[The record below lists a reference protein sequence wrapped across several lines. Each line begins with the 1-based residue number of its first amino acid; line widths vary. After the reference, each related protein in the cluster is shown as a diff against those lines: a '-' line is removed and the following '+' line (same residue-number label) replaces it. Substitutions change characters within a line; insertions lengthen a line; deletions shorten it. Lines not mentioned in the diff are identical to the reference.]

1 MPWEAFVR
9 SKQDPK
15 TDDLRIG
22 KLMEDFGF
30 KPEAATS
37 TGRALI
43 LNLVRSAYGQE
54 AAREFMRQMNL
65 EKNRDVEPAV
75 VMEEFN
81 KNREL
86 ERIAREIPGV
96 GTAETQLSLFEA
108 NDGPSNFHP
117 GDDIP
122 GTFLQKKSRR
132 A

>member
-1 MPWEAFVR
+1 
-9 SKQDPK
+9 
-15 TDDLRIG
+15 
-22 KLMEDFGF
+22 
-30 KPEAATS
+30 
-37 TGRALI
+37 
-43 LNLVRSAYGQE
+43 
-54 AAREFMRQMNL
+54 MRQMNL

-81 KNREL
+81 KNRER

-96 GTAETQLSLFEA
+96 GSAETQLSLFDA
-108 NDGPSNFHP
+108 DDVVSMGHP

>member
-1 MPWEAFVR
+1 MR
-9 SKQDPK
+9 SKPDPK
-15 TDDLRIG
+15 IDDLRIG

-30 KPEAATS
+30 KPESATS

-75 VMEEFN
+75 VMAEFN
-81 KNREL
+81 KNRER
-86 ERIAREIPGV
+86 ERIAREIAGV
-96 GTAETQLSLFEA
+96 GTAETQLSLFDAEVA
-108 NDGPSNFHP
+108 SPSFHP
-117 GDDIP
+117 GDDLP